1 MILLLAMRL
10 WDKSKS
16 ARCYFATVSDS
27 FWWYQWTR
35 SWFPRSAEV
44 ARFAASMHCILISL
58 TLQIVIL
65 PLFAGS
71 DTELP
76 VLIFPPV
83 EMLTLFNCYRLLIKE
98 GFGSYFKRIQLHN
111 QVNGV
116 VFFTHLSVSHTM
128 DKACLF
134 GYAHG
139 GCSGWQIFL

>member
-1 MILLLAMRL
+1 M
-10 WDKSKS
+10 
-16 ARCYFATVSDS
+16 
-27 FWWYQWTR
+27 
-35 SWFPRSAEV
+35 
-44 ARFAASMHCILISL
+44 ARFAASMRCILISL

-65 PLFAGS
+65 PLIAGS

-111 QVNGV
+111 QVNGGV
-116 VFFTHLSVSHTM
+116 LFFFTHLNVSHTM

-139 GCSGWQIFL
+139 GCSGWQILL